1 MTFRIHSI
9 RRGASELIRCFSL
22 VLLPTLAAEAGS
34 TGFAQG
40 HHEGH
45 RPVQTMPPEK
55 QPRPTSYL
63 AVVGPPP
70 LRFRD
75 APAPPPYELEPAP
88 TGPAL
93 LDEIA
98 SGPTT
103 LQPTPT
109 ATNSPL
115 AEALPTGPEP
125 TPRPQPQSDEP
136 APIIPDDLRR
146 EVRPED
152 VIPYFQFPR
161 NRVRVGVPIPPQ
173 PNGPGL
179 PPSSATYQQQ

>member
-22 VLLPTLAAEAGS
+22 VLLPALTTEAGS
-34 TGFAQG
+34 TGFSQG
-40 HHEGH
+40 HNEGH
-45 RPVQTMPPEK
+45 RPVQTLPPTK

-63 AVVGPPP
+63 AIVGPPP
-70 LRFRD
+70 LRFQD
-75 APAPPPYELEPAP
+75 APAPPPYELEPTPA
-88 TGPAL
+88 GPAL
-93 LDEIA
+93 IEDMVTQ
-98 SGPTT
+98 PPP
-103 LQPTPT
+103 QHPTPV
-109 ATNSPL
+109 ATNLPL
-115 AEALPTGPEP
+115 ADGLPAEP
-125 TPRPQPQSDEP
+125 VQTHRAQLQADEP

-173 PNGPGL
+173 PSGPSL